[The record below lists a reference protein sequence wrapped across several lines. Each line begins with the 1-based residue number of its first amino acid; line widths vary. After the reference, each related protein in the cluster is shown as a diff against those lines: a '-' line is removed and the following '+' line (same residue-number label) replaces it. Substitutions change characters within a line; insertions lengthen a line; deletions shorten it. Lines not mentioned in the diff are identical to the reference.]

1 MEDRVLEF
9 VDHLHEHF
17 RYPVTIRNA
26 HYQLPQEAGYSCEI
40 LPESLKRFEFPVGEA
55 WRHE

>member
-26 HYQLPQEAGYSCEI
+26 HYLLPQEPGYSCEI
-40 LPESLKRFEFPVGEA
+40 LPESLDRFEFPVGEV
-55 WRHE
+55 WKQE